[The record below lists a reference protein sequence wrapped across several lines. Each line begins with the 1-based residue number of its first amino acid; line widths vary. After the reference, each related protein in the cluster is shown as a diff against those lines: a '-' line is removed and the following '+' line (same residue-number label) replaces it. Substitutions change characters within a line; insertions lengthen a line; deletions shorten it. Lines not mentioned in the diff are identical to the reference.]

1 MTNTISKK
9 EEFKRRR
16 KKIEKI
22 VFAIGLT
29 AVIFVVATY
38 AWFIGTT
45 EISIGTFELTV
56 ESGDGLQVS
65 LNGDE
70 WNNTV
75 TISEATVTPADE
87 DEYVAASLMAKPGD
101 HNNKWVSA
109 EGLIPLSSVGR
120 MQVEHSTLELFSKSS
135 IVSLAGGYRLR
146 SDKIQNTGMD
156 NEQDGYVVFDLYIRN
171 QSGDGY
177 NHVFNHG
184 DDEGVYLT
192 TTSLV
197 NLKQAGAVADG
208 EEPLQSDLERSVRLA
223 FMQIGRVGLAASG
236 ELIRDISCED
246 VAGTEGNENSEA
258 VTGLCDV
265 TDEAFPVK
273 NGIPAGRGM
282 NWNIWEPNDATHT
295 AYSISHYDMLCRK
308 RTTEGYT
315 TDKCTALKADEYKIT
330 YAVNSVIV
338 ASDNVNVYDG
348 ADLNTYT
355 GTISTA
361 DDDKSLV
368 AMEYFTDTQKNGGDT
383 RPEIF
388 FLAPNSITKVRVY
401 VYLEGQDVDNYDLG
415 AAGKTV
421 QITFGFTKDK
431 FVIGA
436 DADDE
441 GDEDDGGEPVTP

>member
-9 EEFKRRR
+9 DEFKRRR

-65 LNGDE
+65 LNGEE
-70 WNNTV
+70 WNNVV
-75 TISEATVTPADE
+75 TISEATVTPDDE
-87 DEYVAASLMAKPGD
+87 DEYVASSLMAKPGD

-109 EGLIPLSSVGR
+109 EGLVPLSSIGR
-120 MQVEHSTLELFSKSS
+120 MQADYSTLELFSKSS

-146 SDKIQNTGMD
+146 SDKIQNTSMA

-171 QSGDGY
+171 QSGEGY

-184 DDEGVYLT
+184 DDEGIYLT
-192 TTSLV
+192 TTSKV
-197 NLKQAGAVADG
+197 NLKQAGVIPADG
-208 EEPLQSDLERSVRLA
+208 EPLQSDLERSVRVA
-223 FMQIGRVGLAASG
+223 FMHIGRVGLAGEG
-236 ELIRDISCED
+236 ELARSITCED
-246 VAGTEGNENSEA
+246 VAGTEGNEDSEF

-265 TDEAFPVK
+265 TDTAFPEVA
-273 NGIPAGRGM
+273 GIPAGRGM

-295 AYSISHYDMLCRK
+295 EYSISHYDMLCRK
-308 RTTEGYT
+308 RTDEGYT
-315 TDKCTALKADEYKIT
+315 TDRCTTLAPDAYKTT
-330 YAVNSVIV
+330 YAVNSVIT
-338 ASDNVNVYDG
+338 AADNVNVYDG
-348 ADLNTYT
+348 ETLNTFT
-355 GTISTA
+355 GTTKTDEEDAPLTA
-361 DDDKSLV
+361 
-368 AMEYFTDTQKNGGDT
+368 MQYFTDTQKDDT
-383 RPEIF
+383 ENRPEIF
-388 FLAPNSITKVRVY
+388 YLAPNSITKVRVY

-436 DADDE
+436 EDEGADDE
-441 GDEDDGGEPVTP
+441 GADDEGSEV